1 MKTIELIDKYEIRQ
15 SKDDEYN
22 PPSYI
27 WIDNTGEIIRCED
40 CKHYETDH
48 FENLNGIPLIVA
60 HDICMRWGD
69 GCKTSSDGYCFMAE
83 RKEE

>member
-15 SKDDEYN
+15 SESDEYN

-27 WIDNTGEIIRCED
+27 WVDNTGELIRCGD
-40 CKHYETDH
+40 CKYFTLKSIYGHGLCDVHCNGKGEPEVVNETD
-48 FENLNGIPLIVA
+48 
-60 HDICMRWGD
+60 
-69 GCKTSSDGYCFMAE
+69 YCAWAE